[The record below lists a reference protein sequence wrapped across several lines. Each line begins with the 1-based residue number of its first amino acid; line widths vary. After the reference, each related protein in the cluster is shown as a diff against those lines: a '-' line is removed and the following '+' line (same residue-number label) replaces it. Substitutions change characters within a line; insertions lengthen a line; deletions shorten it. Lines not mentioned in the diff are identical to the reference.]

1 MNDLIKTATKFL
13 LEASKEKKSVKPV
26 NKKFELEYPSS
37 LDGAINRLLRSYK
50 NLENKAALLKKGY
63 FSTIQNAQDLFDDYN
78 EFANYAKKV
87 ASLLDKAEY
96 DADDVTLWGFGLT
109 GESPF
114 VGVSTSNHGKVYE
127 RFAVEYIIPDLL
139 KNNSGFSNLK
149 SLLSG
154 GKSGYGK
161 LYDEL
166 NAYDDYITD
175 HMNSI
180 VKKQSIKTADKDE
193 VDNLRKA
200 KELFSHWGNDVAGKF
215 IAMLRGIAHT
225 AALTNPKLD
234 SWEGVSVTKGDAGP
248 TRSYLFNFDTG
259 EDPAPH
265 LIDKSGSTRHTRD
278 TGFASIAAAIDD
290 EVEFEGKQKSQF
302 QALFSLKNF
311 KASPNK

>member
-1 MNDLIKTATKFL
+1 MNDLIKTATEFL
-13 LEASKEKKSVKPV
+13 LEASKEKKPV
-26 NKKFELEYPSS
+26 NKKYEFKFEYPSS
-37 LDGAINRLLRSYK
+37 LNGAINRLLRSYK
-50 NLENKAALLKKGY
+50 DLENKAALLKKGY
-63 FSTIQNAQDLFDDYN
+63 FSTTQNVQDLFDDYN
-78 EFANYAKKV
+78 EFATYAKKV
-87 ASLLDKAEY
+87 ASILDKAEY
-96 DADDVTLWGFGLT
+96 DADDVTLWGISLT

-114 VGVSTSNHGKVYE
+114 VGVSTSNRGKVYE
-127 RFAVEYIIPDLL
+127 RFAVEYMIPDLL

-234 SWEGVSVTKGDAGP
+234 SWKGVSITKGDAGP

-259 EDPAPH
+259 KDPAPH
-265 LIDKSGSTRHTRD
+265 LIDKNDTRHTRT
-278 TGFASIAAAIDD
+278 TGFASIAAAIKDD
-290 EVEFEGKQKSQF
+290 VEFTGKQKSQF
-302 QALFSLKNF
+302 QALFSLKSF
-311 KASPNK
+311 KASPNKQ

>member
-13 LEASKEKKSVKPV
+13 LEASNDKKPA
-26 NKKFELEYPSS
+26 NKKYEFKFEYPSS

-50 NLENKAALLKKGY
+50 DLENKAALLKKGY
-63 FSTIQNAQDLFDDYN
+63 FSTTQNAQDLFDDYN
-78 EFANYAKKV
+78 EFATYAKKV
-87 ASLLDKAEY
+87 ASILDKAEY
-96 DADDVTLWGFGLT
+96 NSTDVTLWGISLT

-114 VGVSTSNHGKVYE
+114 VGVSTSNLGKVYE
-127 RFAVEYIIPDLL
+127 SFAVEYMIPDLL

-166 NAYDDYITD
+166 NAYDDYMTD

-180 VKKQSIKTADKDE
+180 VKKQAIKTADKDE

-200 KELFSHWGNDVAGKF
+200 KELFSHLGNDVAGKF
-215 IAMLRGIAHT
+215 IAMLRGIAYT
-225 AALTNPKLD
+225 AALANPKLKT
-234 SWEGVSVTKGDAGP
+234 WEGATVTKGTPAP

-259 EDPAPH
+259 KDPAPH

-278 TGFASIAAAIDD
+278 TGFASIAAAIKDD
-290 EVEFEGKQKSQF
+290 VEFTGKQKSQF

>member
-1 MNDLIKTATKFL
+1 MNDLIKTATAFL
-13 LEASKEKKSVKPV
+13 LEASKEKKPV
-26 NKKFELEYPSS
+26 NKKFKFEFEFPSS

-50 NLENKAALLKKGY
+50 DLEKKAALLKKGY
-63 FSTIQNAQDLFDDYN
+63 FSTTEHAQDLFDDYN
-78 EFANYAKKV
+78 EFATYAKKV

-96 DADDVTLWGFGLT
+96 DADEVTLWGISLT

-127 RFAVEYIIPDLL
+127 RFSVEYMIPDLL

-166 NAYDDYITD
+166 DDYDDYMIN
-175 HMNSI
+175 HLNSI
-180 VKKQSIKTADKDE
+180 VKKQAIKTADKDE
-193 VDNLRKA
+193 VDTLRKA
-200 KELFSHWGNDVAGKF
+200 KELINPFNLVAGKF
-215 IAMLRGIAHT
+215 NAMLRGIAHT
-225 AALTNPKLD
+225 AALTNPKLE
-234 SWEGVSVTKGDAGP
+234 SWEGASITKGSQGP

-259 EDPAPH
+259 KDPAPH
-265 LIDKSGSTRHTRD
+265 LVDRNDTRHTRI
-278 TGFASIAAAIDD
+278 TGFASIAKVIDD
-290 EVEFEGKQKSQF
+290 EVEFTGKQKSQF

-311 KASPNK
+311 KASPNKQ